1 MKFSGFIATF
11 AFSVCGFV
19 VFGWNSELS
28 AQQTR
33 PTNIPIRLPTVGFFN
48 VRTVVSVPDAGV
60 MRLGG
65 VSRSASGSSSQ
76 GPAWVRPF
84 RSRSLGGLNSA
95 TNAGVHARVIIN
107 SEIEDGVMA
116 EAAARKLAREVVDPN
131 GSPAVQQKA
140 DFLTRNMG
148 RDK

>member
-1 MKFSGFIATF
+1 MKSPGLIATV

-19 VFGWNSELS
+19 VFGCNSALS

-60 MRLGG
+60 MSLGG
-65 VSRSASGSSSQ
+65 VSRSASGSSVRGT

-84 RSRSLGGLNSA
+84 RSRGLGSWNSA
-95 TNAGVHARVIIN
+95 SNASVRARVIIN
-107 SEIEDGVMA
+107 SEIEEGVMA
-116 EAAARKLAREVVDPN
+116 EATGGRLARELVDSN
-131 GSPAVQQKA
+131 GSPEVQ
-140 DFLTRNMG
+140 R
-148 RDK
+148 

>member
-1 MKFSGFIATF
+1 MKFPSLIATF
-11 AFSVCGFV
+11 GFSVCGFV
-19 VFGWNSELS
+19 VSGGSAELS
-28 AQQTR
+28 AQQTQ
-33 PTNIPIRLPTVGFFN
+33 PTNIPIRLPTIGFFN

-65 VSRSASGSSSQ
+65 VSRSASGSSSH

-95 TNAGVHARVIIN
+95 TNVGVHARVIIN
-107 SEIEDGVMA
+107 SEIEEGVMA
-116 EAAARKLAREVVDPN
+116 EAAAGKLAREVVDPN
-131 GSPAVQQKA
+131 GSPSVQQQA
-140 DFLTRNMG
+140 DFLTLHMG